1 MQPVISEKHIE
12 KSMSYLA
19 YREMIDMLLAEDKTT
34 GLVQSPRL
42 IAFTRLNVQ
51 RMRRLDKTTILNTDL
66 VNKLERVPEKWIWLV
81 LTEAWCGDAA
91 QLLPVLEKMAAI
103 SPNIAL
109 RFLLRDENLEV
120 MDAYLTN
127 GGRAV
132 PKLISLRAHNLEE
145 VGTWGPRP
153 ALAQQMMMD
162 YKANPVIFYEQL
174 GEDLQRWYTKDK
186 SLTFQEE
193 FSYLLDE
200 WIIKSR

>member
-1 MQPVISEKHIE
+1 MQTIITEKHIE
-12 KSMSYLA
+12 KSISYLA

-51 RMRRLDKTTILNTDL
+51 RMRRLDKTALLNSDL
-66 VNKLERVPEKWIWLV
+66 VNKLVLVTEKWIWLV
-81 LTEAWCGDAA
+81 LIEAWCGDAA
-91 QLLPVLEKMAAI
+91 QLLPVMEKMAAV
-103 SPNIAL
+103 SPSITL
-109 RFLLRDENLEV
+109 KLLLRDENLEV

-127 GGRAV
+127 GGRAI
-132 PKLISLRAHNLEE
+132 PKLVCLSARNLEV

-153 ALAQQMMMD
+153 APAQQMVMD
-162 YKANPVIFYEQL
+162 YKANPVISYEQL